1 VRRDGGY
8 LSYTTAAKLSAHK
21 LHNIQKIK
29 NTENLS
35 IQKTTFLPNHIQI
48 TQNSLEWKGE
58 GGKGVGVS

>member
-21 LHNIQKIK
+21 LYNIQKIK

-58 GGKGVGVS
+58 GGKGGVS